1 MTERESFLSY
11 LNVLKRKLQIQS
23 IQEMAGKGLLLALG
37 IAFLIL
43 LIGRIIAIPYLIQAS
58 AISAG
63 FIFLVV
69 IVTAWVKKPGLGEA
83 ARYFDKFVGE
93 DRVETAFTFLQ
104 DDSNQMIRIQ
114 RNDTVQ
120 RMRRTMTEVHEMK
133 LFPMNKKRL
142 SSLLGTSLLITL
154 MVLFPN
160 NVMEQGLLME
170 KENELMEKTK
180 KDIEDLS
187 KEKSSLTD
195 EKKDL
200 VKQIEEAKSPEELL
214 QTLLEKEKELNEL
227 KKEAERAKQ
236 QVMNLSKQS
245 EGLKGVSEAL
255 EKLDQEKL
263 SKAMEKLKQEELTV
277 EQKNALKSL
286 NEQLNGSSESKELSE
301 EEMSELIESLE
312 KSLEQ
317 AVASASKLEDVIAL
331 QTSLQSNAQSL
342 NSEMLASGMNGV
354 QSLSFANSSAS
365 SSSQSSG
372 REGNGSSQGEKSS
385 SNSGEGQGS
394 GNGSGSGS
402 GSSSEGNGAGSG
414 NGNGAGA
421 GSGSGGSGGGTGQ
434 GEREL
439 VTVPNRTGG
448 DGKIEQ
454 DSGELGE
461 GSSEMEEAPEAPV
474 LPGSVRSYQEVYGD
488 YEEGYRQSV
497 ERLQLPKHLETLVK
511 QYYSEMNPEGD

>member
-11 LNVLKRKLQIQS
+11 LNVLKRKLQVRS
-23 IQEMAGKGLLLALG
+23 IQERVGMGSLLAIG

-43 LIGRIIAIPYLIQAS
+43 LIGRLIAIPYLINVAVMS
-58 AISAG
+58 AC
-63 FIFLVV
+63 FIFLIV

-104 DDSNQMIRIQ
+104 DDSNEMIRIQ
-114 RNDTVQ
+114 RSDTVQ
-120 RMRRTMTEVHEMK
+120 RMRRAMTEVHEIK
-133 LFPMNKKRL
+133 LFSMNKKRL
-142 SSLLGTSLLITL
+142 SFLLGTSFLIIL

-170 KENELMEKTK
+170 KQNELMEKTK
-180 KDIEDLS
+180 KEVEDLS
-187 KEKSSLTD
+187 KEKGSLSD
-195 EKKDL
+195 EKRDL
-200 VKQIEEAKSPEELL
+200 TKQLEEAKSPEELL
-214 QTLLEKEKELNEL
+214 QTLLEKEKELSEL

-236 QVMNLSKQS
+236 QVMNFSKQS
-245 EGLKGVSEAL
+245 EGLRGLSGAL

-263 SKAMEKLKQEELTV
+263 SKAMEKLKQEELTE

-286 NEQLNGSSESKELSE
+286 NEQVNGSSESQELSE
-301 EEMSELIESLE
+301 EDMSELIENLE

-317 AVASASKLEDVIAL
+317 AVASASKLEDVNAL

-372 REGNGSSQGEKSS
+372 SESNDSSQGEESS

-394 GNGSGSGS
+394 GNGSGS

-414 NGNGAGA
+414 NGNGNGAGA
-421 GSGSGGSGGGTGQ
+421 SSGSGGTAGGTGQ

-454 DSGELGE
+454 DSGVLGE

-474 LPGSVRSYQEVYGD
+474 LPGSVRSYQEVYGE